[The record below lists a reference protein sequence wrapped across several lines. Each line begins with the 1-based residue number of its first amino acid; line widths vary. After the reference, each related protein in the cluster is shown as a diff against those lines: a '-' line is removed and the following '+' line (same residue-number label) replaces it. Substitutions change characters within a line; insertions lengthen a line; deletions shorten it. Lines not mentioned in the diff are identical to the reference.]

1 MKQRHQSTK
10 VKRWIGDLKHIVD
23 EVHQMLTET
32 AIDAQPMKLNLLLP
46 ARLVRFSAAFTSHL
60 YPGKKEMPEK
70 LEFL

>member
-1 MKQRHQSTK
+1 
-10 VKRWIGDLKHIVD
+10 
-23 EVHQMLTET
+23 MLTET